1 MHRLTHFKTNRESGL
16 SHDQGLSLAR
26 KTHSSSKLHDQP
38 ALGRPSLFAGM
49 DPDADVG
56 PDRVRILST
65 LAANRPPS
73 KRASG
78 RRSATR
84 AGARSWQAKALLTL
98 LGLGILAVM
107 AGFAMVLSQGH
118 PEAHPQDLS
127 EPVNVSPPTALTT
140 APAAVTP
147 AASLPSTP
155 TTMATAAPIDPPPQT
170 AVIEEVAP
178 TSGASLGTT
187 VASASPLAALS
198 TAPMSS
204 AAAPAPAP
212 AAQQTAPKASKLTPA
227 PAAQASIH
235 SRKADKPTAR
245 KARSD
250 TGNTARSPETKR
262 GQDADVA
269 LLEAMFIHSRPPRNA
284 KEKRLLCKQQ
294 PNAAGCS
301 AKR

>member
-155 TTMATAAPIDPPPQT
+155 TTVATAVPSDPPPQT

-198 TAPMSS
+198 TATMSS

-212 AAQQTAPKASKLTPA
+212 APKQTATKASKLTPA

-245 KARSD
+245 KARSE

-269 LLEAMFIHSRPPRNA
+269 LLEAMFVHSRPPRNE
-284 KEKRLLCKQQ
+284 KEKRLQCKQQ
-294 PNAAGCS
+294 PTAAGCP